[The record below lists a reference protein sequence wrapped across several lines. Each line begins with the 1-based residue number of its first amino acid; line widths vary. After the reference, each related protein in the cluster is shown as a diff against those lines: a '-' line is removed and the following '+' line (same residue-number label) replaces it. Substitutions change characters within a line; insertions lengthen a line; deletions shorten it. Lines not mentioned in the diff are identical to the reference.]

1 MNNEKQVS
9 SDKKNALKQGLSHIY
24 CGDGKGKT
32 TACVGLSVRAASHGL
47 RVLFCQFLKSGTSGE
62 LSVLKTL
69 PTVEVISGEPINRF
83 SWEMTEEEKQITRDF
98 NDARLQ
104 EISARMK
111 QNEFDLV
118 VLDEVIGTIGAGLV
132 DINVLLKLIEEKPAT
147 CELVMSGRNPAEEL
161 LEVADYVSEIMARKH
176 PFETSGIT
184 GRKGIEF

>member
-1 MNNEKQVS
+1 MS
-9 SDKKNALKQGLSHIY
+9 S
-24 CGDGKGKT
+24 
-32 TACVGLSVRAASHGL
+32 ASHGL

-111 QNEFDLV
+111 QNDLI
-118 VLDEVIGTIGAGLV
+118 LLFSMKSSARLRGLV
-132 DINVLLKLIEEKPAT
+132 DINVLLKLIEETSDLRT
-147 CELVMSGRNPAEEL
+147 CDVGTKSCRRIIRSGGLCFGNYGAQ
-161 LEVADYVSEIMARKH
+161 
-176 PFETSGIT
+176 TS
-184 GRKGIEF
+184 F